1 MENKKTVR
9 WVFRTLKR
17 FIPAVIAVS
26 LLGALISFSTIALIL
41 VSSKIMNNAQAGITG
56 NRLYTNIILL
66 AIIFVFQLGANVLN
80 GYLRTR
86 LSGRINMYLKERLFS
101 GLILKEY
108 SHLSK
113 LHSGE
118 IVNRFTSDV
127 EVVTN
132 GFSGII
138 PSTVSI
144 FTKLITGIG
153 AVLMLDPLIALI
165 IVLIGFIFPLFG
177 RLISNKYKH
186 MHKEVQRT
194 NGVVRSFLQESIQN
208 IVVIKTFQANAPIKQ
223 KLGTYLFDNFRI
235 KIKRG
240 IISVL
245 THTGLYGTF
254 SLGYYGVLIWGALG
268 IANGT
273 VQYGTLFAFLELVA
287 QLRNPLQSVSGLLPQ
302 YYSTLASAERLIE
315 LENLPDE
322 AMPTSEKASN
332 IYEKLVSINGES
344 LSFGYDERDIIKNAD
359 FEIEKGSICAIMGES
374 GKGKSTLFKLLL
386 GLYTPKSGELFLKL
400 SDNKLTLDAS
410 LRGLFSYVPQGDL
423 VLSGTIRENITLL
436 SGEVSEEAIEKAA
449 KQAVIY
455 DYISTLPDG
464 FETVIGEH
472 GLGLS
477 EGQLQ
482 RIAIARALLTG
493 APILLLDEC
502 TSALDIDTERQLL
515 ENLKKES
522 DRTVILITHRTAAL
536 DICDTVLT
544 VENGKIKR

>member
-9 WVFRTLKR
+9 WVFSTLKR

-26 LLGALISFSTIALIL
+26 VLGALISFSTIALIL

-56 NRLYTNIILL
+56 SKLYTNIILL
-66 AIIFVFQLGANVLN
+66 AVIIVFQLAANVLN

-101 GLILKEY
+101 RLVLKEY
-108 SHLSK
+108 APLTE

-118 IVNRFTSDV
+118 IVNRLTSDI
-127 EVVTN
+127 EVVVN
-132 GFSGII
+132 GFAGII

-144 FTKLITGIG
+144 FTKLITGIS
-153 AVLMLDPLIALI
+153 AVLLLDP
-165 IVLIGFIFPLFG
+165 IVAAVIVFIGFIFPLFG
-177 RLISNKYKH
+177 RLISNKYKY

-194 NGVVRSFLQESIQN
+194 NGVVRSFLQESTQN
-208 IVVIKTFQANAPIKQ
+208 VVVIKTFLADAPIIS
-223 KLGTYLFDNFRI
+223 KLRSFLGENFRI
-235 KIKRG
+235 KMKRG
-240 IISVL
+240 LVSVL
-245 THTGLYGTF
+245 THTGLYGAF

-268 IANGT
+268 IAAGT

-315 LENLPDE
+315 LEALPDE
-322 AMPTSEKASN
+322 AAPIKEDIHSVYDRLISIDGK
-332 IYEKLVSINGES
+332 KLT
-344 LSFGYDERDIIKNAD
+344 FGYDERDIIKDAD
-359 FEIEKGSICAIMGES
+359 FSIPKGSVCAIMGES
-374 GKGKSTLFKLLL
+374 GKGKSTLFRLLL
-386 GLYTPKSGELFLKL
+386 GLYAPMGDLFITLN
-400 SDNKLTLDAS
+400 DGTMPLDAS
-410 LRGLFSYVPQGDL
+410 LRGLFAYVPQGAL

-436 SGEVSEEAIEKAA
+436 SGDVSDEELIRAT

-455 DYISTLPDG
+455 DYISSLPDG
-464 FETVIGEH
+464 FDTVIGEH

-482 RIAIARALLTG
+482 RIAIARALLTNS
-493 APILLLDEC
+493 PVLLLDEC
-502 TSALDIDTERQLL
+502 TSALDIETERRLL
-515 ENLKKES
+515 SNLKAENE
-522 DRTVILITHRTAAL
+522 RTVILITHRTAVL

-544 VENGKIKR
+544 VEDGKIKR

>member
-9 WVFRTLKR
+9 WVFSTLKR

-26 LLGALISFSTIALIL
+26 VLGALISFSTIALIL

-56 NRLYTNIILL
+56 SRLYTNIILL
-66 AIIFVFQLGANVLN
+66 AVIIVFQLAANVLN

-101 GLILKEY
+101 RLVLKEY
-108 SHLSK
+108 APLTE

-118 IVNRFTSDV
+118 IVNRLTSDI
-127 EVVTN
+127 EVVVN
-132 GFSGII
+132 GFAGII

-144 FTKLITGIG
+144 FTKLITGIS
-153 AVLMLDPLIALI
+153 AVLLLDP
-165 IVLIGFIFPLFG
+165 IVAAVIVFIGFIFPLFG
-177 RLISNKYKH
+177 RLISNKYKY

-194 NGVVRSFLQESIQN
+194 NGVVRSFLQESTQN
-208 IVVIKTFQANAPIKQ
+208 VVVIKTFLADAPIIS
-223 KLGTYLFDNFRI
+223 KLRSFLGENFRI
-235 KIKRG
+235 KMKRG
-240 IISVL
+240 LVSVL
-245 THTGLYGTF
+245 THTGLYGAF

-268 IANGT
+268 IAAGT

-315 LENLPDE
+315 LEALPDE
-322 AMPTSEKASN
+322 AAPIKEDIHSVYDRLISIDGK
-332 IYEKLVSINGES
+332 KLT
-344 LSFGYDERDIIKNAD
+344 FGYDERDIIKDAD
-359 FEIEKGSICAIMGES
+359 FSLPKGSVCAIMGES
-374 GKGKSTLFKLLL
+374 GKGKSTLFRLLL
-386 GLYTPKSGELFLKL
+386 GLYAPEGDLFITLN
-400 SDNKLTLDAS
+400 DGTMPLDAS
-410 LRGLFSYVPQGDL
+410 LRGLFAYVPQGAL

-436 SGEVSEEAIEKAA
+436 SGDVSDEELIRAT

-455 DYISTLPDG
+455 DYISSLPDG
-464 FETVIGEH
+464 FDTVIGEH

-482 RIAIARALLTG
+482 RIAIARALLTNS
-493 APILLLDEC
+493 PVLLLDEC
-502 TSALDIDTERQLL
+502 TSALDIETERRLL
-515 ENLKKES
+515 SNLKAENE
-522 DRTVILITHRTAAL
+522 RTVILITHRTAVL

>member
-9 WVFRTLKR
+9 WVFSTLKR

-26 LLGALISFSTIALIL
+26 VLGALISFSTIALIL

-56 NRLYTNIILL
+56 SKLYTNIILL
-66 AIIFVFQLGANVLN
+66 AVIIVFQLAANVLN

-101 GLILKEY
+101 RLVLKEY
-108 SHLSK
+108 APLTE

-118 IVNRFTSDV
+118 IVNRLTSDI
-127 EVVTN
+127 EVVVN
-132 GFSGII
+132 GFAGII

-144 FTKLITGIG
+144 FTKLITGIS
-153 AVLMLDPLIALI
+153 AVLLLDP
-165 IVLIGFIFPLFG
+165 IVAAVIVFIGFIFPLFG
-177 RLISNKYKH
+177 RLISNKYKY

-194 NGVVRSFLQESIQN
+194 NGVVRSFLQESTQN
-208 IVVIKTFQANAPIKQ
+208 VVVIKTFLADAPVIS
-223 KLGTYLFDNFRI
+223 KLRSFLGENFRI
-235 KIKRG
+235 KMKRG
-240 IISVL
+240 LVSVL
-245 THTGLYGTF
+245 THTGLYGAF

-268 IANGT
+268 IAAGT

-315 LENLPDE
+315 LEALPDE
-322 AMPTSEKASN
+322 AAPIKEDIHSVYDRLISIDGK
-332 IYEKLVSINGES
+332 KLT
-344 LSFGYDERDIIKNAD
+344 FGYDERDIIKDAD
-359 FEIEKGSICAIMGES
+359 FSLPKGSVCAIMGES
-374 GKGKSTLFKLLL
+374 GKGKSTLFRLLL
-386 GLYTPKSGELFLKL
+386 GLYAPEGDLFITLN
-400 SDNKLTLDAS
+400 DGTMPLDAS
-410 LRGLFSYVPQGDL
+410 LRGLFAYVPQGAL

-436 SGEVSEEAIEKAA
+436 SGDVSDEELIRAT

-455 DYISTLPDG
+455 DYISSLPDG
-464 FETVIGEH
+464 FDTVIGEH

-482 RIAIARALLTG
+482 RIAIARALLTNS
-493 APILLLDEC
+493 PVLLLDEC
-502 TSALDIDTERQLL
+502 TSALDIETERRLL
-515 ENLKKES
+515 SNLKAENE
-522 DRTVILITHRTAAL
+522 RTVILITHRTAVL

-544 VENGKIKR
+544 VEDGKIKR